1 VHSVSRLWFW
11 PHLLCLYWIWG
22 SSYLANQSALDGYPP
37 CILAALRCL
46 AAALLFG
53 GYCLTRGGFRL
64 DRQQIVGSLM
74 VGGLLLGFGNAGLLL
89 AQQSVSPGLASIL
102 FASVGA
108 WVALFS
114 WLFGKPLSRNEWYG
128 IGLGSLIT
136 LTVCASSCGGAS
148 FSGICALLISSL
160 AWGLGTVL
168 AHHLRLPHGPDALCV
183 QYLGGVVWLIGLAH
197 QRLEHVS
204 ASPPA
209 SATLALIY
217 LVVGCS
223 VIGYAVH
230 QYLVRNASPAW
241 ASSYVYITPAVA
253 LLLQGVLG
261 S

>member
-1 VHSVSRLWFW
+1 MSRLWFW
-11 PHLLCLYWIWG
+11 PHLICLYWIWG

-46 AAALLFG
+46 AAALVFG
-53 GYCLTRGGFRL
+53 LYSGLRGRFRLTRSEA
-64 DRQQIVGSLM
+64 VGSLM

-102 FASVGA
+102 FASVGG

-114 WLFGKPLSRNEWYG
+114 WLLGQPLSRSEWYA

-136 LTVCASSCGGAS
+136 LTVSASSCGGAS
-148 FSGICALLISSL
+148 FGGVCALLLSSI

-168 AHHLRLPHGPDALCV
+168 AHRLRLPHGPDALCV
-183 QYLGGVVWLIGLAH
+183 QYLGGVAWLILLAH
-197 QRLEHVS
+197 KRLEHLTTT
-204 ASPPA
+204 PPV
-209 SATLALIY
+209 SATLALVY

-241 ASSYVYITPAVA
+241 ASSYVYVTPAVA
-253 LLLQGVLG
+253 VFLQGILG
-261 S
+261 